1 MVGEAA
7 TIEAESIEAAG
18 YELGDTLGEGRF
30 SQVVRATHLAS
41 GEQYAVKIVDL
52 ESIAED
58 EEALEALQVELSVLK
73 AARHPNIVGLQEVV
87 NTPEATYVI
96 MELIAGG
103 ELFDEIVARGTY
115 TEPEARELLQSLLS
129 ALAFCNEIGVVHR
142 DLKPENI
149 LLDRSGPQ
157 PVLKLIDFGCVC
169 HPALAPPDGDDT
181 RGGAPFAHTRAG
193 ASRAGT
199 PRWSTPGNG

>member
-58 EEALEALQVELSVLK
+58 EEARK
-73 AARHPNIVGLQEVV
+73 MDAAAAESTKKLPG
-87 NTPEATYVI
+87 
-96 MELIAGG
+96 
-103 ELFDEIVARGTY
+103 
-115 TEPEARELLQSLLS
+115 
-129 ALAFCNEIGVVHR
+129 AFLRKKG
-142 DLKPENI
+142 
-149 LLDRSGPQ
+149 Q
-157 PVLKLIDFGCVC
+157 
-169 HPALAPPDGDDT
+169 A
-181 RGGAPFAHTRAG
+181 
-193 ASRAGT
+193 
-199 PRWSTPGNG
+199 

>member
-1 MVGEAA
+1 MLWLDMGRLDTGRLRLVPLDRLRLRRHLLRRLPRCGVFLRG
-7 TIEAESIEAAG
+7 SD
-18 YELGDTLGEGRF
+18 LG
-30 SQVVRATHLAS
+30 
-41 GEQYAVKIVDL
+41 
-52 ESIAED
+52 
-58 EEALEALQVELSVLK
+58 
-73 AARHPNIVGLQEVV
+73 ARHLLDAHHQRVLQRVDQDV
-87 NTPEATYVI
+87 
-96 MELIAGG
+96 
-103 ELFDEIVARGTY
+103 
-115 TEPEARELLQSLLS
+115 QSLLS